1 MEERNQ
7 FDNEP
12 LNSNNANPKETEEII
27 NEPILDN
34 LQNNDFVQE
43 NEPAENEPINN
54 QTVSGFENDIQST
67 KDNDAEIDLDPEI
80 VIDSSNGVNSE
91 DVNGYQNSVQA
102 NPDIVDF
109 HNGPLEPIAPIM
121 PQITK
126 SEYHPIEP
134 SASNKGIKVFAV
146 IVSLMVIISACVTG
160 GYFLGKGSNSLSS
173 NITVDLAKKPTADNA
188 MTTSQIYKAVN
199 PSIVGIYVYNTKGIA
214 STASGVVYSSDGYI
228 VTNDHIYDD
237 VASPKFKVYTSDE
250 KMYSAEYVA
259 GDTRSDLAIL
269 KIKNVSNLKPADF
282 GNSDEAVVGESVI
295 AIGRPNGATNTS
307 TASEGIISAVSAR
320 VSTTS
325 SYTSR
330 LIQTDSAINPG
341 SSGGALCNIY
351 GQVIGI
357 TSAKLVGSEYEGVGY
372 AIPTTTVKKIAEPL
386 IKYKTVK
393 GRAKLGISYLGLD
406 ELTAELSDLP
416 CGLRVAEI
424 DKSSDLYGK
433 SVEVNDIITHVGG
446 TKITN
451 SNIILDVI
459 ENSSPGDMLNLKVYS
474 VSKKKYFDVTVK
486 LLEDVGSS
494 SYSTQSDT
502 NNNSSN
508 SKDDSQQYN
517 ASEFSFPNGE

>member
-1 MEERNQ
+1 MEEHNQ

-12 LNSNNANPKETEEII
+12 LNSENTNPQEVKEDVNQSISDNFQNADFIERSQQAN
-27 NEPILDN
+27 NEPEEDT
-34 LQNNDFVQE
+34 QSFKE
-43 NEPAENEPINN
+43 NE
-54 QTVSGFENDIQST
+54 GDF
-67 KDNDAEIDLDPEI
+67 DLDPEI
-80 VIDSSNGVNSE
+80 VINSSDNISSE
-91 DVNGYQNSVQA
+91 DFNGYQNSVQA
-102 NPDIVDF
+102 NPDSIDF

-126 SEYHPIEP
+126 SEYNPIEP
-134 SASNKGIKVFAV
+134 GVSNKGIKVFAV

-160 GYFLGKGSNSLSS
+160 GYFLGKSSNSLNSKP
-173 NITVDLAKKPTADNA
+173 TVDLASKPTADNA
-188 MTTSQIYKAVN
+188 LTTSQVYKAVN
-199 PSIVGIYVYNTKGIA
+199 PSVVGIYVYNSKGIN

-228 VTNDHIYDD
+228 ITNDHIYDTI
-237 VASPKFKVYTSDE
+237 ASPKFKVYTSDG
-250 KMYSAEYVA
+250 KMYSAEYIA
-259 GDTRSDLAIL
+259 GDTRSDLAVL
-269 KIKNVSNLKPADF
+269 KVKNVTNFKPAEF
-282 GNSDEAVVGESVI
+282 GDSNEAVVGENVI
-295 AIGRPNGATNTS
+295 AIGRPNGATNSS
-307 TASEGIISAVSAR
+307 TASEGIISAVSVR

-372 AIPTTTVKKIAEPL
+372 AIPTTTVKKIAESL

-393 GRAKLGISYLGLD
+393 GRAKLGISYLALD
-406 ELTAELSDLP
+406 ELTAELSNLP

-446 TKITN
+446 TKITD
-451 SNIILDVI
+451 SNVILDVI
-459 ENSSPGDMLNLKVYS
+459 ENSAPGDMLNLKVYS
-474 VSKKKYFDVTVK
+474 VSKKKSFDITVK
-486 LLEDVGSS
+486 LLEDTGSS
-494 SYSTQSDT
+494 SYSAKSDT
-502 NNNSSN
+502 SSNSSN
-508 SKDDSQQYN
+508 SKDDDSQQYN